1 MIDVR
6 AVEDRDE
13 AAWERFLADRSVAH
27 HAYAWSWKK
36 VLPEVFGHRAYYL
49 IAEERSDAGAVKVV
63 GILPMFLLKSILF
76 GRALISVP
84 YLNAG
89 GILADTAEIA
99 DLLRERAERV
109 GRELDVD
116 YIELRHREQFA
127 PLEGRDG
134 IACRS
139 HKVSMVLPLPG
150 TAEDLFDAFPP
161 KLRSQIRRPSKSG
174 VVAQLGG
181 VDCSESAALKAFYTV
196 FSEHMRDLGTPVY
209 PRALFD
215 SVREHFKDRHRTVTV
230 WHEGKPVA
238 AGITLR
244 QGAGVEIPWA
254 SALKR
259 VSKLSPNMLLYWA
272 AIKTAIGDGA
282 TSFDFGRSSPDTG
295 TYRFKEQWG
304 PEPVPLHWYYTSV
317 KKEIPDVNPK
327 SPKYAAIVEC
337 WKRLPL
343 GVANTVGPY
352 LTRSLP

>member
-13 AAWERFLADRSVAH
+13 AAWDRFLTTRSVAH

-36 VLPEVFGHRAYYL
+36 ILPEVFGHRPFYL
-49 IAEERSDAGAVKVV
+49 LAEKQTAPDTREVV
-63 GILPMFLLKSILF
+63 GILPMFLLKSLLF

-89 GILADTAEIA
+89 GIIADTAEIA
-99 DLLRERAERV
+99 DLLRERAESV

-116 YIELRHREQFA
+116 YIELRQREQFA
-127 PLEGRDG
+127 PLEGKDG
-134 IACRS
+134 IVCRS
-139 HKVSMVLPLPG
+139 HKVSMVLPLPS
-150 TAEDLFDAFPP
+150 TAEALFDGFPP

-174 VVAQLGG
+174 VVAQLSG
-181 VDCSESAALKAFYTV
+181 VDSTEAASLKAFYTV

-215 SVREHFKDRHRTVTV
+215 SVRTHFKDRHRTITV

-244 QGAGVEIPWA
+244 QGNGVEIPWA

-272 AIKTAIGDGA
+272 AIKTAIEDGA
-282 TSFDFGRSSPDTG
+282 QSFDFGRSSPDAG

-304 PEPVPLHWYYTSV
+304 PTPVPLHWYYTGV
-317 KKEIPDVNPK
+317 KKEIPDVNPR

-337 WKRLPL
+337 WKRLPI
-343 GVANTVGPY
+343 GVANTVGPF